1 MPIGAPM
8 TEAAAPAG
16 EAQAATLVP
25 FIRAAHQHFEP
36 AFDITTT
43 MGATAVELGPFD
55 VPAYGFIRDI
65 VLLVTST
72 GGINVGG
79 TLAVDAPFS
88 VLASVQ
94 LLDTN
99 GFPIYGPLTGYQTYL
114 ANAFGAYKGY
124 NDPTVHPDFV
134 DSINPSFVVRIP
146 IEITGWDGFG
156 SLSNQSQ
163 SAPFRVRI
171 TLAPLNPGLLSITGT
186 STAPDVRIR
195 GYLEAWSQPAG
206 TDLLGQGQET
216 APPGHGT
223 TQYWTVATPVLA
235 AARQQLRFPR
245 VGNLIR
251 NVIMVFRDAAG
262 ARDAA
267 VEPDDFTLNWDARQV
282 LVALPN
288 QVHRS
293 LVRDQNGFNTPTGVL
308 PLQFNTDQDGVA
320 GQENRH
326 LWLPTVGSTRL
337 EIDATFG
344 AAGTM
349 EILTNDVAVTA
360 LGR

>member
-1 MPIGAPM
+1 MPIGAP
-8 TEAAAPAG
+8 TAEAVAPAG
-16 EAQAATLVP
+16 EAQAASLVP
-25 FIRAAHQHFEP
+25 FIRAAHRHFEP
-36 AFDITTT
+36 AFDLTTT
-43 MGATAVELGPFD
+43 TGASSVELGPFD
-55 VPAYGFIRDI
+55 VPAYGFIRSI
-65 VLLVTST
+65 VLLVTSAN
-72 GGINVGG
+72 GVLGAGSLV
-79 TLAVDAPFS
+79 ADAPFS
-88 VLASVQ
+88 VLSSVQ

-114 ANAFGAYKGY
+114 ANTFGAYKGY
-124 NDPTVHPDFV
+124 NDPTVHPDFSA
-134 DSINPSFVVRIP
+134 SINPSFVLRIP
-146 IEITGWDGFG
+146 VEITGWDGFG

-171 TLAPLNPGLLSITGT
+171 TLAPTVDLATGAVT
-186 STAPDVRIR
+186 TPPDVRIR

-206 TDLLGQGQET
+206 ADLLGQGQET

-235 AARQQLRFPR
+235 AARQQIRFPR

-251 NVIMVFRDAAG
+251 NAIMVFRDTG
-262 ARDAA
+262 GLRDAT

-288 QVHRS
+288 QIHRS
-293 LVRDQNGFNTPTGVL
+293 LVRDQNNFNTPAGVL

-349 EILTNDVAVTA
+349 EIITNDVAVTA